1 MHNSAHPVEV
11 LREWLSDG
19 MTVTEA
25 AKELQVSRVTFS
37 KVLNGKA
44 DVTSGVG
51 LRLSVWLSTSP
62 DVWFGLVWF
71 ANTMG
76 SCDYWANKSNISS
89 AQVAEVCKQIYI
101 RHLLYF
107 FRI

>member
-11 LREWLSDG
+11 LREWLSEG

-62 DVWFGLVWF
+62 DVWFGMQTQWDLVIIGR
-71 ANTMG
+71 T
-76 SCDYWANKSNISS
+76 SQISHQHKSQRCVSKSIFVTRSISS
-89 AQVAEVCKQIYI
+89 EYDA
-101 RHLLYF
+101 
-107 FRI
+107 